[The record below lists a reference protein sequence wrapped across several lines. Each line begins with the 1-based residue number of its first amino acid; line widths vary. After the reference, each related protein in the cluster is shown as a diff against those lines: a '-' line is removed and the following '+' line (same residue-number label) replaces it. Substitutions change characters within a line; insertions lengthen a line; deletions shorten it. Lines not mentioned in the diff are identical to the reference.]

1 LTGRKFIAPECGT
14 AAGDEETAM
23 IRKIEELDLRD
34 KTVFLRVDFNV
45 PIDQGTI
52 TETHRIESALPT
64 IRLILERARKVIIA
78 SHLGRP
84 DGKVVTKFSLAPVRE
99 YLERALRQPVV
110 MAPDCIGADVEGLAR
125 DPGHRILLLEN
136 LRFHKEEEK
145 NDPAFSRSL
154 AALADVYV
162 DDAFGAAHRAHASIA
177 GMANFFT
184 QKGAGL
190 LLQKELD
197 YLSRVLSKPDAPFVT
212 ILGGAKVSDKI
223 GVIRNLLPKVNAL
236 LIGGGMAYTFLKAKG
251 VDIGNSLLES
261 DKIALAEEL
270 MKAAADRGVSLLLP
284 VDHITGDTDKK
295 NPMAGA
301 SQIPP
306 DRIGLDIGPKTVARF
321 IDEIRRAKMVL
332 WNGPVGLF
340 EVEPYSQGSRALA
353 QALAECHPRLVSII
367 AGGDTVAAVMAAGV
381 ADKITHLST
390 GGGATLEFLEGRE
403 LPGIRALEVAA

>member
-1 LTGRKFIAPECGT
+1 
-14 AAGDEETAM
+14 M
-23 IRKIEELDLRD
+23 IRKIDDLNLHD

-45 PIDQGTI
+45 PIDQGKI

-64 IRLILERARKVIIA
+64 IRLILERARKIIIA

-84 DGKVVTKFSLAPVRE
+84 DGKVIAKFSLAPVRD
-99 YLERALRQPVV
+99 YLERSLGQPVI
-110 MAPDCIGADVEGLAR
+110 MAPDCIGADVERLAR

-145 NDPAFSRSL
+145 NDPAFSRRL
-154 AALADVYV
+154 AALADVYI

-177 GMANFFT
+177 GMANLFKE
-184 QKGAGL
+184 KGAGL
-190 LLQKELD
+190 LLRKEFD
-197 YLSRVLSKPDAPFVT
+197 YLSRVLSKPESPFVM

-223 GVIRNLLPKVNAL
+223 GVIRNLLPKVNTF

-251 VDIGNSLLES
+251 VDIGRSLIES
-261 DKIALAEEL
+261 DKIALAEAL
-270 MKAAADRGVSLLLP
+270 MKEAAERGVSLLLP
-284 VDHITGDTDKK
+284 LDHVTGDTDKR
-295 NPMAGA
+295 NPVVGA
-301 SQIPP
+301 TQIPP
-306 DRIGLDIGPKTVARF
+306 DRMGLDIGPKTVARF
-321 IDEIRRAKMVL
+321 IEEIRKAKMVL

-353 QALAECHPRLVSII
+353 QALAQSHPQLVSII
-367 AGGDTVAAVMAAGV
+367 AGGDTVAAVTAAGV

-403 LPGIRALEVAA
+403 LPGITALEVAV